1 MRNVDSA
8 VLAALA
14 QRVLIARSFISI
26 EAKEFE
32 TGAPAIARFWNDIGN
47 VIAPVVDPETL
58 EPVEHTFVGSGSLIR
73 VDPIPLV
80 ADLTVRKVTATLNQT
95 NDIINDY
102 VRGYDLKGAKVQIHR
117 GLFSPANRGIVTAA
131 EIRFV
136 GEIDEVTI
144 NTPAVGQ
151 PGSISVTM
159 VSTTRELTRTNS
171 AKRSDEDQQ
180 QRAPGDR
187 FFKYAG
193 VAGEWEIFWGQA
205 SGKAPSITV
214 GSGNPAAD
222 WARLHGLR

>member
-58 EPVEHTFVGSGSLIR
+58 EPVEHTFVGSGS
-73 VDPIPLV
+73 
-80 ADLTVRKVTATLNQT
+80 LTVRKVTATLNQT